1 MIPMRSETEELD
13 VNHRNVVNENDLEW
27 GEQSRGES
35 FSHRRKALGAAA
47 HGEKLGCSLYEIPP
61 GRKAWPYHYH
71 CANEEAIYVLEG
83 SGTLRVGEREVAISQ
98 GDYVALPVGEAY
110 AHQVSNTSGK
120 SLRYLCLSTMVEP
133 DILVYPDSGKVGLF
147 AGSAPGGPKERRYL
161 HKYLEEDAEVGY
173 FDGEE

>member
-1 MIPMRSETEELD
+1 MEYGNS
-13 VNHRNVVNENDLEW
+13 VNENELEW
-27 GEQSRGES
+27 SEQSYDEVFGY
-35 FSHRRKALGAAA
+35 RRKALGAAA

-71 CANEEAIYVLEG
+71 CANEESIYVLEG
-83 SGTLRVGEREVAISQ
+83 TGTLRIGGREFALSQ
-98 GDYVALPVGEAY
+98 GDYVALPVGEAH
-110 AHQVSNTSGK
+110 AHQVYNTSGEP
-120 SLRYLCLSTMVEP
+120 LRYLCLSTMVEP

-161 HKYLEEDAEVGY
+161 HKYLREDAEVGY

>member
-1 MIPMRSETEELD
+1 VKLAQSRKEEQG
-13 VNHRNVVNENDLEW
+13 VTHGNVVNENELEW
-27 GEQSRGES
+27 SEQSRGEA
-35 FSHRRKALGAAA
+35 FGYRRKTLGATA
-47 HGEKLGCSLYEIPP
+47 HGEKLGCSLYEVPP

-110 AHQVSNTSGK
+110 AHQVSNTSGEP
-120 SLRYLCLSTMVEP
+120 LRYLCLSTMTEP

-161 HKYLEEDAEVGY
+161 HKYLREDAEVGY

>member
-1 MIPMRSETEELD
+1 MDHE
-13 VNHRNVVNENDLEW
+13 NVVNENGLEW
-27 GEQSRGES
+27 SEQSRGES

-47 HGEKLGCSLYEIPP
+47 HGEKLGCSLYEVPP

-110 AHQVSNTSGK
+110 AHQVSNTSGEP
-120 SLRYLCLSTMVEP
+120 LRYLCLSTMTEP

-161 HKYLEEDAEVGY
+161 HTYLREDAEVGY